1 VLLLFDIDG
10 TLLSGATKAH
20 SQALDRA
27 IREVHH
33 VDPRDLRR
41 QIGPAGRTDG
51 EIARLILL
59 DLGVSAWR
67 IDELADS
74 VRETCWRIYA
84 EICPPDLSD
93 HVVPGIP
100 EILSWLGGKNEVT
113 LGLVTGNF
121 EPIARLKL
129 KRAGIGRWF
138 APEMGAF
145 GSDSEDRAA
154 LPGIARRRAGRLGS
168 DRAGSARAGIGR
180 AGIGRA
186 GSGRAGIGRAGMPVP
201 REQTIVIG
209 DTPRDIACARAD
221 RVRCV
226 AVTTGQYGP
235 EELAGADA
243 VARDAAEL
251 RASLEQ
257 LGV

>member
-1 VLLLFDIDG
+1 MLLLFDIDG
-10 TLLSGATKAH
+10 TLLSGATREH

-33 VDPRDLRR
+33 VDTRDLRK

-67 IDELADS
+67 IDEGADS
-74 VRETCWRIYA
+74 VREACCRIYA
-84 EICPPDLSD
+84 QICPPDLSD

-100 EILSWLGGKNEVT
+100 DLLSWLAGRDGVV
-113 LGLVTGNF
+113 LGVVAGNF

-138 APEMGAF
+138 TPGTGGF

-154 LPGIARRRAGRLGS
+154 LPGIARRRAGHVPR
-168 DRAGSARAGIGR
+168 DRA
-180 AGIGRA
+180 
-186 GSGRAGIGRAGMPVP
+186 
-201 REQTIVIG
+201 IVIG

-221 RVRCV
+221 GLRCV
-226 AVTTGQYGP
+226 AVTTGQYGA
-235 EELAGADA
+235 EELADADS
-243 VARDAAEL
+243 VARDAGEL
-251 RASLEQ
+251 RVRLED
-257 LGV
+257 LGA